1 MPKVLGIHNVELKPG
16 VNEREFEE
24 FIKAEVLP
32 VYRKVPGQTIHFL
45 KGDRGDRSGK
55 YLVLIELE
63 SVERRDHIYPLVGD
77 TWGVAEDVQRL
88 IGNIDPIWEKL
99 YTFVDEFPDPGFTDY
114 VMVSD

>member
-1 MPKVLGIHNVELKPG
+1 MSRFFEEEAAMSKVLGIHNVELKPG

-55 YLVLIELE
+55 NLVLIELE
-63 SVERRDHIYPLVGD
+63 SVERRDHIYPRVGEI
-77 TWGVAEDVQRL
+77 GVLRRMCS
-88 IGNIDPIWEKL
+88 G
-99 YTFVDEFPDPGFTDY
+99 
-114 VMVSD
+114 